1 MFADFVV
8 PALDEQCARLDYT
21 LYHLDGT
28 HAIPHLDSLLA
39 IDALDAIEWTPQV
52 SIPQGGDPLWFD
64 MYRKILDAGKSVQAI
79 GVRPHEVIPL
89 LEAVGPNGLYIMVNA
104 DSEAEA
110 RAVVEAAEA
119 YR

>member
-1 MFADFVV
+1 
-8 PALDEQCARLDYT
+8 

-28 HAIPHLDSLLA
+28 HAIPHLDRVLE
-39 IDALDAIEWTPQV
+39 IDALDAVEWTPQV
-52 SIPQGGDPLWFD
+52 SIPQGGDPQWFD
-64 MYRKILDAGKSVQAI
+64 MYRKILRAGKSVQAI

-89 LEAVGPNGLYIMVNA
+89 LEAVGPHGLYIMVNA
-104 DSEAEA
+104 ESEAEA